1 MIGAFRSGYCFSVRC
16 FPQACADLP
25 FTTGFH
31 VFLIVGIHASS
42 ISAPLSL
49 LMLFGLSL
57 M

>member
-1 MIGAFRSGYCFSVRC
+1 MIGTFRSGYCFSVQC